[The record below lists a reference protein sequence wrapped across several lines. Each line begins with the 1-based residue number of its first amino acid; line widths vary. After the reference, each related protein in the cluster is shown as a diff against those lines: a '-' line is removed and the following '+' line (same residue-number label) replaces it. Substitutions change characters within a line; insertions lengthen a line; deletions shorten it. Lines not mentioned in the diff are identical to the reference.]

1 MPKLIYYHFRL
12 LQPCTIYL
20 ILLNVVIIFPQFQ
33 VNTWGLLCDE
43 CRNGTFNKDVANPSG
58 CMECDCMGVTSN
70 CHSTKWTLQN
80 VTLPLVNGSP
90 NYTSAFVLV
99 AEDGTLLS
107 NDVIMTT
114 VNSTYVIQAILGDF
128 TTAYWLTTAISGD
141 LVAMYSG
148 YITFTV
154 YYTSADNLT
163 LLMVDAQV
171 IVLGRNGS
179 RLNVAIAGVVPDQTT
194 TIAVTLTEKT
204 VTQGGRK
211 MSRSELLFALTDVHG
226 VMLPASFS
234 QHSHVTR

>member
-1 MPKLIYYHFRL
+1 M
-12 LQPCTIYL
+12 
-20 ILLNVVIIFPQFQ
+20 
-33 VNTWGLLCDE
+33 NTWGLLCDE

-80 VTLPLVNGSP
+80 VTLPLVNDSP
-90 NYTSAFVLV
+90 NYTSAFVLTS
-99 AEDGTLLS
+99 EDGTLLS

-114 VNSTYVIQAILGDF
+114 VNSTYVIQGNLSDF
-128 TTAYWLTTAISGD
+128 ATAYWFTTAISGD

-154 YYTSADNLT
+154 YYTSVDNMT

-171 IVLGRNGS
+171 IILGRNGS
-179 RLNVAIAGVVPDQTT
+179 RLNVAIPRVEPGQMTM
-194 TIAVTLTEKT
+194 IKLTLTEKT

-211 MSRSELLFALTDVHG
+211 ISRAELLLALTDIRG
-226 VMLPASFS
+226 VMLPAAFS
-234 QHSHVTR
+234 RHSHITR